1 MVGEAFA
8 AEEAFT
14 AGVVLGPF
22 TAGVSETFTTIAV
35 FLIPVSMATRGG
47 GIGVIPIMG
56 VILSLAQEAVAVV
69 REQRH

>member
-22 TAGVSETFTTIAV
+22 TAGVSGTLTTIAV
-35 FLIPVSMATRGG
+35 FMFPVSMATRGG
-47 GIGVIPIMG
+47 GIGVIRT
-56 VILSLAQEAVAVV
+56 ILSARGVGRCA
-69 REQRH
+69 